1 MRAIPEVEVFCSF
14 YSTAICNAK
23 KMQHCSSC
31 IFLSIY
37 SYVYC
42 HFVEQA
48 KKMFLRIDLILFS
61 SSFLDSKKV
70 NNV

>member
-48 KKMFLRIDLILFS
+48 KKNVPTNRFDPILVLVSRF
-61 SSFLDSKKV
+61 
-70 NNV
+70 